1 LTTTQLDTEGPVG
14 SEDAAPQPVV
24 ASSASRG
31 HGAALTVLVLGLVLT
46 GVLVWTSW
54 SLNNHNEAR
63 LLNLQGKQVGSLLA
77 AAIPNI
83 QTPLELSA
91 EAAQASGGDVTKF
104 RQIMDADVQ
113 AKGGFSSAS
122 LWRNLDGSVEP
133 VATVGKSQLAPS
145 SAQARAL
152 MARSFQQSTLAV
164 VELEGG
170 GRTYLG
176 FALAL
181 PGTGERFAVYG
192 ERPLPADRRASVAS
206 NAAFSDLNYAIYL
219 GPHQNAEHL
228 LTTDIAQFPVS
239 NPKTVVS
246 VPFGDT
252 VLTTVVTART
262 PLGGTLSAWLPG
274 IFAILGVLLTLGAAW
289 ITERLVRRRR
299 MAELAATEVRHLYGE
314 LGTLYEE
321 QRSIAETLQRALL
334 PQTMPSIRGL
344 EIVSRYVPGAQGVE
358 IGGDWYS
365 IVKLDDD
372 NFFFAVGDVSG
383 RGLDAA
389 AVMARM
395 RYTAPAYA
403 FDGDSPTQILD
414 KSTNQ
419 LDVNLDGHFATAL
432 IGVGNV
438 VRNELV
444 LANAGHPLPY
454 VLGGGTTGFIQMPIN
469 VPLGVEG
476 GPYRGMNVT
485 TDLGSTLIAY
495 TDGLIERREED
506 LDVGLQRLDEAI
518 RRHADDSLDDLV
530 SNIISDLVGDASE
543 DDVAILAL
551 RWTG

>member
-1 LTTTQLDTEGPVG
+1 
-14 SEDAAPQPVV
+14 
-24 ASSASRG
+24 
-31 HGAALTVLVLGLVLT
+31 
-46 GVLVWTSW
+46 
-54 SLNNHNEAR
+54 
-63 LLNLQGKQVGSLLA
+63 
-77 AAIPNI
+77 
-83 QTPLELSA
+83 
-91 EAAQASGGDVTKF
+91 
-104 RQIMDADVQ
+104 
-113 AKGGFSSAS
+113 
-122 LWRNLDGSVEP
+122 
-133 VATVGKSQLAPS
+133 
-145 SAQARAL
+145 
-152 MARSFQQSTLAV
+152 
-164 VELEGG
+164 
-170 GRTYLG
+170 
-176 FALAL
+176 
-181 PGTGERFAVYG
+181 
-192 ERPLPADRRASVAS
+192 
-206 NAAFSDLNYAIYL
+206 
-219 GPHQNAEHL
+219 
-228 LTTDIAQFPVS
+228 
-239 NPKTVVS
+239 
-246 VPFGDT
+246 
-252 VLTTVVTART
+252 
-262 PLGGTLSAWLPG
+262 
-274 IFAILGVLLTLGAAW
+274 
-289 ITERLVRRRR
+289 